1 MLNGVLGVS
10 DDAFAA
16 ECLLPV
22 LAAEND
28 VAGKNSVDF
37 VTTKSCNRKEKIY
50 HSNLPSITVFH
61 IDINRPNVHRCVMVV
76 VLSAEELKFGSTN
89 VLNFE
94 GHM

>member
-10 DDAFAA
+10 DDAFAV
-16 ECLLPV
+16 ECLLSV

-50 HSNLPSITVFH
+50 HSLIFPPLPFFT
-61 IDINRPNVHRCVMVV
+61 
-76 VLSAEELKFGSTN
+76 LT
-89 VLNFE
+89 
-94 GHM
+94 